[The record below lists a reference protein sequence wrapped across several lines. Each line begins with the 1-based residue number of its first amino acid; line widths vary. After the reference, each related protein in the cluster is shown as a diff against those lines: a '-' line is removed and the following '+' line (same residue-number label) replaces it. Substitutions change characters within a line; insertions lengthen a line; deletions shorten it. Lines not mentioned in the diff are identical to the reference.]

1 MSNVFDLDVRRRT
14 PKVIVEA
21 AEAPLK
27 RRLRSTLAR
36 AGLYQ
41 IDRVQTQDL
50 YQAYRRLFGTWSL
63 DRPAVV
69 YPESSG
75 SVG

>member
-1 MSNVFDLDVRRRT
+1 MSNVFDLDARRKT
-14 PKVIVEA
+14 PKVIVEAEDTA

-27 RRLRSTLAR
+27 RRLRSTMAR

-50 YQAYRRLFGTWSL
+50 YQSYRRLFGDGQARRCL
-63 DRPAVV
+63 PR
-69 YPESSG
+69 G
-75 SVG
+75 